1 MRTIAVLLFLL
12 AFVPAI
18 QAFGLRSRTE
28 VADAPGMEGQ
38 ACSDDEH
45 ARYQTVV
52 CKVMDACGCE
62 GITCKLEWC
71 AEYVHKWKLE
81 FGACTVKGC

>member
-1 MRTIAVLLFLL
+1 MRAAAIVIFAL
-12 AFVPAI
+12 ALASVVPS
-18 QAFGLRSRTE
+18 QSLK
-28 VADAPGMEGQ
+28 VAANDAPGMEGQ

>member
-1 MRTIAVLLFLL
+1 MRAIFAIIFALLC
-12 AFVPAI
+12 VMPA
-18 QAFGLRSRTE
+18 ASLKAKT
-28 VADAPGMEGQ
+28 ADAPGMEGQ